1 MSKEAI
7 VRQQILGRLVHI
19 LSKLI
24 IPEDANMSD
33 ADLVREVAARH
44 ADAQPKLIEPP
55 PNEVKL

>member
-19 LSKLI
+19 LSAHI
-24 IPEDANMSD
+24 TPADADKND
-33 ADLVREVAARH
+33 ADLVSEIAVRH

-55 PNEVKL
+55 PNVDRA